1 MAINRRRFITQ
12 GVRGVASMIFGR
24 NLLSPHSNQ
33 LVQWMWSGALTT
45 SSIQVKSKL
54 WTNGENVRLVASVQT
69 DLSQPIFSDAVSAN
83 SNNERI
89 AALHLTN
96 LQPGTQYYYAVEVDG
111 VLDVKRGRF
120 RTPTAGAYSFTVCFA
135 SCARTNS
142 TSQVF
147 RRIAEV
153 DPLLFIHL
161 GDMHYENIAVNN
173 PAIFHAAFDT
183 VLASNAQSPLYEN
196 VPVAYIWD
204 DHDYGPNNSDSLSPS
219 RTASRMAYQQAV
231 PHHAL
236 AAGAG
241 NVPIYRAFTIGRV
254 RFILTD
260 TRSERDANS
269 VHYQDPNKTMLGAA
283 QKAWLK
289 QELLAAQNSHA
300 AIVWA
305 CSVPWLADFPNIED
319 DKWNAF
325 EVERRELANFI
336 QDNQIDKL
344 FYIAGDV
351 HMLAADDGRNNL
363 YADGATS
370 GFPVFQ
376 AAALDQSGSTLPSNT
391 YSEGQWP
398 REHQFGQINIMDNGG
413 LGVEIEYI
421 GRNIWFG
428 DRINLK
434 LTSPYNLNKQFLP
447 IISG

>member
-1 MAINRRRFITQ
+1 MAINRRGFIVRSLQ
-12 GVRGVASMIFGR
+12 GLAGVVFGR
-24 NLLSPHSNQ
+24 NLPLHNKNQ
-33 LVQWMWSGALTT
+33 LVQWMWSGALTST
-45 SSIQVKSKL
+45 SIQVKSKL
-54 WTNGENVRLVASVQT
+54 WVDGSAVRLAASVQA
-69 DLSQPIFSDAVSAN
+69 DLSQPTFSGAVSAN
-83 SNNERI
+83 SSNNRI
-89 AALHLTN
+89 ATHSLTN
-96 LQPGTQYYYAVEVDG
+96 LQPNTQYYYAVEVDG
-111 VLDVKRGRF
+111 VLDAKRGRF
-120 RTPTAGAYSFTVCFA
+120 RTPASGAYSFTVCFA

-147 RRIAEV
+147 RRIADV

-173 PAIFHAAFDT
+173 PAVFHSAFDI
-183 VLASNAQSPLYEN
+183 VLGSNAQTPLYEN
-196 VPVAYIWD
+196 VPIAYIWD
-204 DHDYGPNNSDSLSPS
+204 DHDYGPNNSDRLSPS
-219 RTASRMAYQQAV
+219 RTAARTAYQQAV
-231 PHHAL
+231 PHHTL
-236 AAGAG
+236 AAGLG

-269 VHYQDPNKTMLGAA
+269 VHFQDTNKTMLGAV

-289 QELLAAQNSHA
+289 QELLAAQESHA

-325 EVERRELANFI
+325 EVERKELANFI
-336 QDNQIDKL
+336 QDNRIDKL

-370 GFPVFQ
+370 GFPIFQ

-398 REHQFGQINIMDNGG
+398 REHQFGQLNIVDHGG
-413 LGVEIEYI
+413 AVVEIEYI

-434 LTSPYNLNKQFLP
+434 LTSPYNLHKQFLP
-447 IISG
+447 IVNG